1 MADKKLLKQNL
12 IAIGVFIVLTV
23 AILIA
28 SKNEEIAEYLTQ
40 HIYFKWAIALNA
52 ISSRIPFSLF
62 EVEAFIFAALI
73 LGLVIY
79 MIVQFVH
86 KNKDGGWAVLTLIIL
101 LIMIVAFAYSLIVG
115 PIYNRKAL
123 DIQEE
128 HEVLSSEDA
137 INHANRFYE
146 DFNYLASIQELNED
160 GTTKCPY
167 TDKELEELIVKE
179 YERLDSDYFCTVQAE
194 PKRIIS
200 SYMMTP
206 FGVEGISYLP
216 DVEPCYNTQILSI
229 DKVLT
234 IAHEI
239 AHTKG
244 IMRENDANEVA
255 YYILLTSDNYYL
267 KYVGYLKTMTYVN
280 RIYKLNNV
288 KMDENLIPDCA
299 YKDYKASY
307 TFWEEKAYMTKL
319 GNAINEIY
327 LKINSQSGVDSYSS
341 KDEYEK
347 ETIIDEDGKEI
358 EINKVIKYS
367 HVQNMIFAY
376 LDNNIV
382 HKPNYDV

>member
-1 MADKKLLKQNL
+1 
-12 IAIGVFIVLTV
+12 
-23 AILIA
+23 
-28 SKNEEIAEYLTQ
+28 
-40 HIYFKWAIALNA
+40 
-52 ISSRIPFSLF
+52 
-62 EVEAFIFAALI
+62 
-73 LGLVIY
+73 
-79 MIVQFVH
+79 
-86 KNKDGGWAVLTLIIL
+86 
-101 LIMIVAFAYSLIVG
+101 
-115 PIYNRKAL
+115 
-123 DIQEE
+123 
-128 HEVLSSEDA
+128 
-137 INHANRFYE
+137 
-146 DFNYLASIQELNED
+146 
-160 GTTKCPY
+160 
-167 TDKELEELIVKE
+167 
-179 YERLDSDYFCTVQAE
+179 
-194 PKRIIS
+194 
-200 SYMMTP
+200 MMTP

-307 TFWEEKAYMTKL
+307 AFWEEKAYMTKL